1 MILGLLKRRYFSETK
16 VLLQMIH
23 IIQLHRFHQKKTKRE
38 RFRDLVI
45 QLTIPHKLR
54 TLIITLRVTV
64 REWLRLDSICDSC
77 DVFVLERL
85 SFTRSHVYL
94 KSKRVS
100 FLDRKEEGRILPFV
114 AAELLWYNSLVVD
127 PTRLCGG

>member
-38 RFRDLVI
+38 RFSDLVI

-64 REWLRLDSICDSC
+64 RE
-77 DVFVLERL
+77 
-85 SFTRSHVYL
+85 
-94 KSKRVS
+94 
-100 FLDRKEEGRILPFV
+100 
-114 AAELLWYNSLVVD
+114 
-127 PTRLCGG
+127 